1 MRLEAAK
8 SAGWTLMEAASA
20 QSLLLLTF
28 LILARL
34 LTPADYGLM
43 AFATTFLSVPQFILS
58 NGLIP
63 VIIDKENLSD
73 DDLSTAFWTS
83 LGLGCA
89 LTLMVLVCAG
99 PLATVLGNPSLTPVL
114 QWSSIQFIFMALGNV
129 PSALYQRRLQ
139 FRVFALRSVVSFIG
153 GGGIGI
159 YLALQ
164 GQGVWS
170 LVANLLV
177 QSAIAG
183 TMLWAGLGWV
193 PRLRFSRASFAE
205 MQRNI
210 RHTVAG
216 NILASVTTRIDML
229 IIGAFS
235 AELLGYYYFVQRL
248 LLTISVGTYV
258 PIGNVSLPLLSRLRG
273 DDARLRDS
281 FSFMLWAAQV
291 LWMPIVAGLGA
302 LAPQIVPAVFGSAW
316 TPSIPLMQILSL
328 TAFTTCLYQFT
339 YPVLLI
345 KDQAGLYPRLIA
357 AQLLITTVLLLA
369 ATRFGLLTIGWAY
382 VAASVLTAGVHIA
395 VLRFVLHA
403 SVHSLLRR
411 SASVCMAVIIMGFG
425 VVLLGRALSHVSLWL
440 AMAVE
445 IGCGV
450 VLFVS
455 ALFIVSHTDF
465 LRLTATV
472 LQLAPAR
479 VVALAPRWLIARTK
493 ARGFGETLIG

>member
-8 SAGWTLMEAASA
+8 SAGWTLIEAASA
-20 QSLLLLTF
+20 QSLLLVTF

-34 LTPADYGLM
+34 LTPAEYGLM

-89 LTLMVLVCAG
+89 LMLIVLVCAG
-99 PLATVLGNPSLTPVL
+99 PLATVLGNPSLAPVL
-114 QWSSIQFIFMALGNV
+114 RWSSIQFVFMALGNV

-153 GGGIGI
+153 GGGVGI

-164 GQGVWS
+164 GEGVWS

-177 QSAIAG
+177 QSMIAG

-229 IIGAFS
+229 IIGTFS

-258 PIGNVSLPLLSRLRG
+258 PIGNVSLPLLSRLRD

-281 FSFMLWAAQV
+281 FSFLLWAAQV

-302 LAPQIVPAVFGSAW
+302 LAPVMVPAVFGPAW
-316 TPSIPLMQILSL
+316 APSIPLMQILSL

-339 YPVLLI
+339 YPVLLT
-345 KDQAGLYPRLIA
+345 KDRAGLYPRLTV
-357 AQLLITTVLLLA
+357 AQLLITATLLLA
-369 ATRFGLLTIGWAY
+369 ATRFGLLAIGWAY
-382 VAASVLTAGVHIA
+382 VAASVLTAVVHIA
-395 VLRFVLHA
+395 VLRSVLRA
-403 SVHSLLRR
+403 SVHGLLRR
-411 SASVCMAVIIMGFG
+411 SASVCMAVVVMGLS
-425 VVLLGRALSHVSLWL
+425 VVLLGRALSQVSPWL

-445 IGCGV
+445 IGCGAV
-450 VLFVS
+450 VFVGTLFV
-455 ALFIVSHTDF
+455 VSHADS

-472 LQLAPAR
+472 LQLAPSR
-479 VVALAPRWLIARTK
+479 VVALVPRWLVAMTEAREL
-493 ARGFGETLIG
+493 GGTLTG